1 MSPCRL
7 PPTHRTPPHRSAPE
21 VTATPDRHAG
31 AGDPL
36 GRSLMQAAFRDLHGA
51 RLHGYCLLLSLGD
64 RPSATGAAAS
74 AIAEANPHL
83 DELRHPERAAAWLRA
98 AATQSLLGVGGS
110 SEPEASRREAL
121 RALGV
126 TDVAFDG
133 LAGLQP
139 RERAAFVASDIER
152 LDLIDVEAVL
162 GTGAAGARRLIERAR
177 RGYLAAAST
186 RAERESLTSGGDARA
201 GGLAARI
208 EAVAERTVGA
218 RWSSR

>member
-1 MSPCRL
+1 M
-7 PPTHRTPPHRSAPE
+7 E
-21 VTATPDRHAG
+21 
-31 AGDPL
+31 
-36 GRSLMQAAFRDLHGA
+36 AAFRDLHGA
-51 RLHGYCLLLSLGD
+51 RLHGYCLLLCLGD
-64 RPSATGAAAS
+64 RPSATRAATS
-74 AIAEANPHL
+74 AMAEAIPHL
-83 DELRHPERAAAWLRA
+83 GELRHPERAAAWLRA

-152 LDLIDVEAVL
+152 LELIDVEAVL
-162 GTGAAGARRLIERAR
+162 RTDAAETRRLLERAR
-177 RGYLAAAST
+177 RRYLAAAT
-186 RAERESLTSGGDARA
+186 ARAEREPLTRGGNAPA